1 LEDIMTEQVHTEAGR
16 SATQRASEVR
26 DELRDRAKETDHAVR
41 EFVTDHPFVAVGAA
55 VAAGFF
61 VARLIAKR

>member
-1 LEDIMTEQVHTEAGR
+1 
-16 SATQRASEVR
+16 
-26 DELRDRAKETDHAVR
+26 LRDRAKETDHAVR

>member
-1 LEDIMTEQVHTEAGR
+1 MTEHIHTEEGR

-26 DELRDRAKETDHAVR
+26 DELRDRAKETDVVVR
-41 EFVTDHPFVAVGAA
+41 EFVTEHPFVAVGAA
-55 VAAGFF
+55 LAAGFF